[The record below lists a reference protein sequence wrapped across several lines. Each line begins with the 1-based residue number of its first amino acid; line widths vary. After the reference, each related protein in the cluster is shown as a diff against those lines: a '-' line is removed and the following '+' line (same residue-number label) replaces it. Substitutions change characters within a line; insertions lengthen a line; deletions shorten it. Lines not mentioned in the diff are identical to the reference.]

1 MQSILYNNQIPYKKN
16 LKKREYIELITNSN
30 FKEIEDGFK
39 EYQLEMKEHQHYA
52 LYKLLMETI
61 NRRAINL
68 RTLNKEKLGKLGVKY
83 ELLSIS
89 RDENYNSLVL
99 SEIEKRDTV
108 LIPIVPCGD
117 EYLKPIL
124 SFEDDYKNALDL
136 SDKLPSLNILNK
148 SKENKKSSVI
158 SKLIKFFRGK

>member
-1 MQSILYNNQIPYKKN
+1 
-16 LKKREYIELITNSN
+16 
-30 FKEIEDGFK
+30 
-39 EYQLEMKEHQHYA
+39 MKEHQHYA